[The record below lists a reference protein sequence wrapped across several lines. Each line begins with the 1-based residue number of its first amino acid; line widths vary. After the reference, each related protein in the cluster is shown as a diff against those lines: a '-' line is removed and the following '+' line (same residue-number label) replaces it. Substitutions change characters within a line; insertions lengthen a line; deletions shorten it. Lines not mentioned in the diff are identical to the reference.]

1 MGCWLAPN
9 RRARCAGMGSCDHAP
24 ATSHIPGSLSSARAG
39 CCSVFLQSLASRF
52 ARVLVSRRS
61 RGCVG
66 RRCLR
71 WDGSRS
77 VDRAS
82 DARADHLSSAI
93 QLEAL
98 PRPMGSEVRGELA
111 SHVGNAH
118 FQRSCLAAGCRGY
131 WRVACVGATDCAA
144 AAILLVSEVF
154 VSDVVAA
161 VGVGVSGVRVCAR
174 G

>member
-9 RRARCAGMGSCDHAP
+9 RRARSAGTHPRDHAT
-24 ATSHIPGSLSSARAG
+24 ATSDIPGSLSSTCTG
-39 CCSVFLQSLASRF
+39 CCSLFLQSLASRF

-66 RRCLR
+66 CRCLR
-71 WDGSRS
+71 WGGSRS

-82 DARADHLSSAI
+82 GARAVHLSPAI
-93 QLEAL
+93 QLESL
-98 PRPMGSEVRGELA
+98 PRPMGSEIRGGLA
-111 SHVGNAH
+111 CHVGNAH
-118 FQRSCLAAGCRGY
+118 LQRSCLAAGCRGY

-161 VGVGVSGVRVCAR
+161 VGVGVSGVWVCAR
-174 G
+174 